1 MPFDVAEDLA
11 GTRRQFLE
19 TAAFV
24 VGFYV
29 PERKTVVANAPQEE
43 RDFAPNAFLRIGT
56 DSAVT
61 VISKHVEVGQGV
73 YTGLATMLAEEL
85 DAAWSQVRAE
95 AAPADDNLYKNL
107 RLGIQAT
114 CCSMSTMNSFDQYR
128 QAGAMARAMLVAAAT
143 HRWRV
148 PANEVTV
155 ENGIVKH
162 LRSRQEASFGD
173 LALLA
178 ATMQLP
184 AQVRLKDPK
193 DFKLIGTAHL
203 PRVDSKAK
211 CNGSALFPTDVSLPE
226 MVIASVERPPRFGA
240 LPKSFD
246 ITAAKSVKGVIEIV
260 LLSDGIAVVANSFS
274 AAQQGRKALKIVWD
288 ESKCEARGTPELLNE
303 YRALLDQPGTV
314 ARRDGDI
321 AKALAG
327 AARIMTAT
335 FEFPYLSHVPM
346 EPDSAVVK
354 LSADRCDIWTY
365 DATPASLQSRAAG
378 ITGLPRTQVEVHTVF
393 GGGSFGGGGGGADT
407 AVEIAHALRGRFP
420 VKLIETREDMFRS
433 DQFRP
438 MYLHK
443 LTAGLDVHGNLTA
456 WHHRIVGQSIFAG
469 EPGWVT
475 NGVDL
480 VSVAGASNIPYDIP
494 NILVDLHSPAN
505 GIPITT
511 WRSAGDSHTAFAV
524 ETFLDDVAHA
534 ANRDPLE
541 FRRTLLARDPRKKQI
556 LDLAADLRFRETLFA
571 KFPRDRQVLELAAA
585 KAEWGTAIS
594 SGRGRGIAVH
604 YSFRTSVAHVAEVTV
619 GANGHFKVD
628 RVVCA
633 IDCGIAI
640 NPDII
645 RAQVEG
651 GVAFGLS
658 SILHEGITVT
668 GGGVDQSNFH
678 EYRLLRIDEM
688 PKVEVHIVPSAEP
701 PTGIGE
707 PVVPSV
713 GPAVSNAIFAATGK
727 RIRTLPIDKAS

>member
-1 MPFDVAEDLA
+1 MPFDVAENLA
-11 GTRRQFLE
+11 ATRRQFLK

-24 VGFYV
+24 IGFYA
-29 PERKTVVANAPQEE
+29 PERKTVIADASQEAG
-43 RDFAPNAFLRIGT
+43 DFAPNAFLRIGT
-56 DSAVT
+56 DSSVT
-61 VISKHVEVGQGV
+61 IISKHVELGQGV

-85 DAAWSQVRAE
+85 GAAWSQVRVE

-114 CCSMSTMNSFDQYR
+114 CCSASTMNSFEQYR
-128 QAGAMARAMLVAAAT
+128 QAGAMARAMLVAAAAR
-143 HRWRV
+143 RWQV

-162 LRSRQEASFGD
+162 LRSWQEAPFGD
-173 LALLA
+173 LASLA
-178 ATMQLP
+178 AIMPLP
-184 AQVRLKDPK
+184 AQVTLKDPK
-193 DFKLIGTAHL
+193 DFKLIGAAHL
-203 PRVDSKAK
+203 PRLDSKAK
-211 CNGSALFPTDVSLPE
+211 CNGSALFPIDVSLPE

-246 ITAAKSVKGVIEIV
+246 IAAAKSVPGVIEIV
-260 LLSDGIAVVANSFS
+260 SLSGGIAVVANSFH
-274 AAQQGRKALKIVWD
+274 AAQLGRKALKIEWD
-288 ESKCEARGTPELLNE
+288 ESKCEPRGTPQLLNE
-303 YRALLDQPGTV
+303 YRALLDQPGAI
-314 ARRDGDI
+314 ARRDGDS
-321 AKALAG
+321 AKGLAG
-327 AARIMTAT
+327 ASRTMTAT
-335 FEFPYLSHVPM
+335 FEFPYLAHVPM
-346 EPDSAVVK
+346 EPDSAVVR
-354 LSADRCDIWTY
+354 LSADHCDIWTY
-365 DATPASLQSRAAG
+365 DVTPASLQNRAAG
-378 ITGLPRTQVEVHTVF
+378 ITGLRREQVEVHTIF
-393 GGGSFGGGGGGADT
+393 GGGSYGGGGGGADT

-420 VKLIETREDMFRS
+420 LKLIETREDMFRA

-443 LTAGLDVHGNLTA
+443 LRAGLDAQGNLIA

-469 EPGWVT
+469 QPGWVT

-494 NILVDLHSPAN
+494 NILVDLHSPTN

-556 LDLAADLRFRETLFA
+556 LDLAADAHFRDSLFA

-585 KAEWGTAIS
+585 KAEWGTVLS
-594 SGRGRGIAVH
+594 PGRGRGIALH

-619 GANGHFKVD
+619 SANGHFKVD

-658 SILHEGITVT
+658 SILHESITVN
-668 GGGVDQSNFH
+668 GGGVEQSNFH
-678 EYRLLRIDEM
+678 DYRLLRINEM
-688 PKVEVHIVPSAEP
+688 PKVEVHIVPSREP

-727 RIRTLPIDKAS
+727 RMRRLPIDKAL